1 MGIKDIFKKL
11 GEEAFTDE
19 RGRKVSYGQL
29 MGTGYKYQ
37 IISDKLTKYAF
48 NEGKYIGKKEGYVEA
63 SYEYE
68 KKLLQQAN
76 KFLEQRETFNKENDE
91 YRLLLNEYE
100 NYIEKL
106 ENREYLSIEEK
117 DYLNQLLLVERK
129 LKRLK

>member
-1 MGIKDIFKKL
+1 MGIKDMLKKL

-19 RGRKVSYGQL
+19 RGRKVSYGKL

-37 IISDKLTKYAF
+37 IISDKLTKHAF
-48 NEGKYIGKKEGYVEA
+48 NEGKHIGKKEGYVEA

-76 KFLEQRETFNKENDE
+76 KFLEQREAFNKENEE

-106 ENREYLSIEEK
+106 ESREYLSIQEK
-117 DYLNQLLLVERK
+117 DYLNQLLLAERK